1 MDSQSRDMRVLEEIE
16 RDNFLLSVV
25 PQDPIPLNIDFSHAR
40 YCRRRQGR
48 DYMGASFFQ
57 KIIEGSV
64 VLCQRR
70 LGTLGSCRQRKIL
83 SRGVCSSFFYK
94 ARYSFF
100 LSAYLPWVQT
110 TVDSDGEDLEEE
122 PLIRH
127 SSLKSKGKATLEDEK
142 LPDPAVAGDD
152 EIAADPSSEKGIGTF
167 AHPVGGVNDPG
178 PSEP

>member
-1 MDSQSRDMRVLEEIE
+1 MDSQSRDMRVLEETE

-94 ARYSFF
+94 ASPE
-100 LSAYLPWVQT
+100 PWVQT
-110 TVDSDGEDLEEE
+110 ISLEEE

-127 SSLKSKGKATLEDEK
+127 SSLKSKGKATLEDGK